1 MSWLKVFITDYSD
14 FLSFIYKFQKD
25 HRSII
30 AVFHVLKNV
39 WHYLESQNVY
49 FQWVK
54 RTEKN
59 QVPVL
64 YHALLHTLHTT
75 VSYAEHILMFH
86 QTLQTDRHSLDRDTD
101 KISQL

>member
-1 MSWLKVFITDYSD
+1 MSWFKVFITDYSD

-59 QVPVL
+59 QAA
-64 YHALLHTLHTT
+64 YITH
-75 VSYAEHILMFH
+75 
-86 QTLQTDRHSLDRDTD
+86 HSLLCRAYFDVSSDIANRST
-101 KISQL
+101 